1 MGAVRRLPDLSLLL
15 RARRFFLW
23 AVSGFSLPGAAAK
36 SSLESSHRRGFDLP
50 CRALSPSKLNA
61 PKKEGGSETGRHK
74 KDYKILTYSNR
85 AGNKK
90 TLCEWV
96 PHSHRVFVCPFTS
109 FLRPQNAWLPPKVA
123 IWGLEVSDSK
133 HFGMSA
139 FSSNFFSKQ
148 ILKKRNFLLT

>member
-74 KDYKILTYSNR
+74 EGYKILTYSKR

-96 PHSHRVFVCPFTS
+96 PHSHRVFLFAPLQVFSARRMRGCHRRWQSGVWRYPIAS
-109 FLRPQNAWLPPKVA
+109 ISECLHFLP
-123 IWGLEVSDSK
+123 I
-133 HFGMSA
+133 
-139 FSSNFFSKQ
+139 FS
-148 ILKKRNFLLT
+148 RNRF

>member
-36 SSLESSHRRGFDLP
+36 KLPESSHRRGFDLP

-74 KDYKILTYSNR
+74 EGLQNTDLFQR

-96 PHSHRVFVCPFTS
+96 PHSHRVFVCPFYKFS
-109 FLRPQNAWLPPKVA
+109 PPAECGCHRRWQSGVWRYPIASISECLHFLP
-123 IWGLEVSDSK
+123 IFLETDFEK
-133 HFGMSA
+133 EI
-139 FSSNFFSKQ
+139 SS
-148 ILKKRNFLLT
+148 